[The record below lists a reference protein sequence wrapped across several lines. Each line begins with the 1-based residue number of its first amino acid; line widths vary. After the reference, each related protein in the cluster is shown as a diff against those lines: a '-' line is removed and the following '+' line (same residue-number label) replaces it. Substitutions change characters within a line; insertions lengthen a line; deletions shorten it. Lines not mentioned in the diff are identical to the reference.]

1 MKSILCYGDSLTWG
15 YNPTDASRYPQDARW
30 PGILERELEGRAR
43 VIEEALNGRTV
54 ATDEP
59 ARPNRNGLAMLPPL
73 IETHAPLDIVIIML
87 GSNDCAPAYGLT
99 PGEIAMDCASLI
111 RVTRSSLAGSGGG
124 TTKILLIAPP
134 PFGTLDPLS
143 ALFYA
148 GGEAT
153 SQGLAA
159 AYATIALSFDCL
171 FLDAAQVTNASALDG
186 VHLDP
191 PEQRKL
197 AMAIKNIVQP
207 LL

>member
-59 ARPNRNGLAMLPPL
+59 ASPNRNGLAMLPPL

-124 TTKILLIAPP
+124 TPKILLIAPP

>member
-1 MKSILCYGDSLTWG
+1 MKSVLCYGDSLTWG
-15 YNPTDASRYPQDARW
+15 YNPKDASRHPPNARW
-30 PGILERELEGRAR
+30 PGLLESELEGRAR

-59 ARPNRNGLAMLPPL
+59 SRPNRNGLAMLPPL
-73 IETHAPLDIVIIML
+73 LEAHAPLDIVIIML

-99 PGEIAMDCASLI
+99 PGKIAMDCASLI
-111 RVTRSSLAGSGGG
+111 RVTRSSLAAPGGG
-124 TTKILLIAPP
+124 APEILLIAPP
-134 PFGTLDPLS
+134 PFGLLDPLS

-153 SQGLAA
+153 SQGLAE
-159 AYATIALSFDCL
+159 AYATIAQSFGCM
-171 FLDAAQVTNASALDG
+171 FLDAAQVTHASALDG

-197 AMAIKNIVQP
+197 ALAVKNIVQP